1 MVGLPNFSIPSS
13 LRSDGYQ
20 PSAFYFKVVFS
31 STLGQTDTSF
41 KEVSGI
47 SKEIIT
53 EDIVE
58 GGENAFVHKLPKA
71 VKHPRLVMK
80 RGIAKINSPL
90 VLWCKSILDG
100 ELNLP
105 IVTMPLMIYLMDEHK
120 LPIRAWMFT
129 NVFPVKWEV
138 DGFES
143 MKNEVAI
150 ETIEFEYQSSQ
161 RII

>member
-1 MVGLPNFSIPSS
+1 MVGIPSFSIPSFHK
-13 LRSDGYQ
+13 SDGYQ
-20 PSAFYFKVVFS
+20 PSAFYFKVIFS
-31 STLGQTDTSF
+31 ATLGLTDTSF

-47 SKEIIT
+47 SKEILT

-58 GGENAFVHKLPKA
+58 GGENGFVHKLPKA

-80 RGIAKINSPL
+80 RGIAEMNSPL
-90 VLWCKSILDG
+90 VSWCKSIFDG

-105 IVTMPLMIYLMDEHK
+105 IVTMPVMVYLMDEHK
-120 LPIRAWMFT
+120 MPIRGWMFT

-138 DGFES
+138 ESFDS

-150 ETIEFEYQSSQ
+150 EVIEFEYQSSQ